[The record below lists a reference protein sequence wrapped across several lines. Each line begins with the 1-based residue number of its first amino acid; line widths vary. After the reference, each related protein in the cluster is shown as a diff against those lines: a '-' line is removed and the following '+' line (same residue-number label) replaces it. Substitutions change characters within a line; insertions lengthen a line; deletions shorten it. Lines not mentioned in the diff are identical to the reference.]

1 MMRCTH
7 LHSYSV
13 GRAIL
18 WGNKHEYWMW
28 SSSDLLGVYNRAW
41 VCCSFFCVLRFNS
54 FLEYIECAIPIWL
67 FAGISLSF
75 SSCKFELNETGT
87 KQTLLMSLFFHTFCL
102 LSRKVI
108 LNKRLKATQ
117 TPKRGEKK
125 VKEKN
130 KTSSC
135 LFIFSKNFALQ
146 RRYGEFTGSVEMNTQ
161 RN

>member
-1 MMRCTH
+1 
-7 LHSYSV
+7 
-13 GRAIL
+13 
-18 WGNKHEYWMW
+18 
-28 SSSDLLGVYNRAW
+28 
-41 VCCSFFCVLRFNS
+41 
-54 FLEYIECAIPIWL
+54 
-67 FAGISLSF
+67 
-75 SSCKFELNETGT
+75 
-87 KQTLLMSLFFHTFCL
+87 MSLFFHTICL

-161 RN
+161 RNQQRAQQFRTYGTKNIMIIMTTTRQQNSYKSNAKAKPNQTETYTRCLSLCKRQITDKQKSDSFFCVFIQIKGIERMAR

>member
-1 MMRCTH
+1 MRD
-7 LHSYSV
+7 SYLAFCGNLSFV
-13 GRAIL
+13 LFLQIRIKRN
-18 WGNKHEYWMW
+18 GNKANASYVA
-28 SSSDLLGVYNRAW
+28 S
-41 VCCSFFCVLRFNS
+41 
-54 FLEYIECAIPIWL
+54 
-67 FAGISLSF
+67 
-75 SSCKFELNETGT
+75 
-87 KQTLLMSLFFHTFCL
+87 FHTFCL